1 MPGMQ
6 VLCMILSPSRVRV
19 CTSRPSSAHTR
30 ISSCW
35 VIQGMLTTINNNQQ
49 QTKQQTKQHEK
60 TSVYNINVNYHW
72 LGLEKVSFFSTP
84 RSYFHSWQNN
94 KDSKILKFRNST
106 PTLRSF
112 TISSTSTSNIW
123 YILTRWQSVANI

>member
-35 VIQGMLTTINNNQQ
+35 VIQGMLTTINNKQNNKRNN
-49 QTKQQTKQHEK
+49 TKKLPYTIS
-60 TSVYNINVNYHW
+60 TCNYHW